1 MKILTIKNS
10 TILSMFKPFS
20 AYLYCC
26 WVNLFMVPAYGSSW
40 HKIFNTVRKNS
51 LLEKFL
57 ENLLRCFEK
66 TLFQK
71 RSITGKQ
78 VIPKAYYSY
87 GSSTITPEENCP
99 QIISSGT
106 IAPWLIAHQLSAAR
120 TIAPEEN
127 CPLPENFLFAMK
139 FCPKIIAPTHA
150 SFPQRVIRVNWE
162 KLCIVYVYY
171 N

>member
-57 ENLLRCFEK
+57 KNLWRCFEK

-78 VIPKAYYSY
+78 VRVIPKTYYSY

-99 QIISSGT
+99 QIISSKA
-106 IAPWLIAHQLSAAR
+106 IAPWMIAHQLSAAR
-120 TIAPEEN
+120 TIAPVEN
-127 CPLPENFLFAMK
+127 CPLPEISSSPWNFTQK
-139 FCPKIIAPTHA
+139 
-150 SFPQRVIRVNWE
+150 
-162 KLCIVYVYY
+162 
-171 N
+171 